1 MKRLSAAVLSIG
13 LAAAPATAL
22 AGPNDNSNK
31 RPWALQIGAGP
42 TLDIPFGFAIG
53 TVGVDFQY
61 HFKRGDVGP
70 ALGGLLHTHFG
81 VGEFGF
87 TTGPIFMWD
96 FRVVTSS
103 NFKLY
108 VAPLAAAG
116 FGLNTYGRGAD
127 PFFFADI
134 GGQLKGVWNDRV
146 GFFVRPATF
155 SVWAGPFGG
164 VGLWTLFGG
173 LTLSF

>member
-1 MKRLSAAVLSIG
+1 MALLVAWSALAAMFLAQRPTWARAVLLGILLG
-13 LAAAPATAL
+13 
-22 AGPNDNSNK
+22 
-31 RPWALQIGAGP
+31 
-42 TLDIPFGFAIG
+42 
-53 TVGVDFQY
+53 
-61 HFKRGDVGP
+61 
-70 ALGGLLHTHFG
+70 LGG
-81 VGEFGF
+81 
-87 TTGPIFMWD
+87 
-96 FRVVTSS
+96 SA
-103 NFKLY
+103 KLSPLGL